1 MQLAKRENIAIFIVG
16 HVTKEGVVAGPR
28 VLEHMVDTVLYFE
41 GDRHASYRLLRAV
54 KNRFGSTNEIGVFEM
69 CSEGL
74 TGTTNDQ
81 KDGWFVGYTR
91 YYTTSVWVG
100 YDMPKKLQGLMGNTY
115 PGKIWQSFMSKA
127 HEGLEPLEFLP
138 YARISDDLLQ
148 QQESGS
154 GQPEDNPAEETPEE
168 ETPEEETPVGEIPV
182 GEIPDEETSVEETSV
197 DAEN

>member
-1 MQLAKRENIAIFIVG
+1 MTDVLK
-16 HVTKEGVVAGPR
+16 GVITNGTGKGLDLGDMPCAG
-28 VLEHMVDTVLYFE
+28 
-41 GDRHASYRLLRAV
+41 
-54 KNRFGSTNEIGVFEM
+54 K
-69 CSEGL
+69 

-168 ETPEEETPVGEIPV
+168 ETPEEEISSGAPQLGQLCPVILPVSVFVSTPSERTNFILYFCTQRVVLSPLIILPV
-182 GEIPDEETSVEETSV
+182 FSSTW
-197 DAEN
+197 

>member
-1 MQLAKRENIAIFIVG
+1 
-16 HVTKEGVVAGPR
+16 
-28 VLEHMVDTVLYFE
+28 
-41 GDRHASYRLLRAV
+41 
-54 KNRFGSTNEIGVFEM
+54 
-69 CSEGL
+69 
-74 TGTTNDQ
+74 
-81 KDGWFVGYTR
+81 
-91 YYTTSVWVG
+91 
-100 YDMPKKLQGLMGNTY
+100 MPKKLQGLMGNTY

-127 HEGLEPLEFLP
+127 QEGLEPLEFLP

>member
-1 MQLAKRENIAIFIVG
+1 MPC
-16 HVTKEGVVAGPR
+16 AG
-28 VLEHMVDTVLYFE
+28 
-41 GDRHASYRLLRAV
+41 
-54 KNRFGSTNEIGVFEM
+54 K
-69 CSEGL
+69 

-154 GQPEDNPAEETPEE
+154 GLPEDNPAEETPEE
-168 ETPEEETPVGEIPV
+168 ETPV

>member
-1 MQLAKRENIAIFIVG
+1 MIYKKNAARMMTDVLK
-16 HVTKEGVVAGPR
+16 GVITNGTGKGLGLGDMPCAG
-28 VLEHMVDTVLYFE
+28 
-41 GDRHASYRLLRAV
+41 
-54 KNRFGSTNEIGVFEM
+54 K
-69 CSEGL
+69 

-148 QQESGS
+148 QQESG
-154 GQPEDNPAEETPEE
+154 QPEDNPAEETPEE
-168 ETPEEETPVGEIPV
+168 GAQDGETPGEEIPEDGAQDGETPGEEIPEDGAQDGESPVGETPEN
-182 GEIPDEETSVEETSV
+182 
-197 DAEN
+197 AEN

>member
-1 MQLAKRENIAIFIVG
+1 M
-16 HVTKEGVVAGPR
+16 
-28 VLEHMVDTVLYFE
+28 
-41 GDRHASYRLLRAV
+41 
-54 KNRFGSTNEIGVFEM
+54 GSEM
-69 CSEGL
+69 CIR
-74 TGTTNDQ
+74 D
-81 KDGWFVGYTR
+81 R
-91 YYTTSVWVG
+91 
-100 YDMPKKLQGLMGNTY
+100 
-115 PGKIWQSFMSKA
+115 